1 MLSLIFSVIQLIQ
14 ATLIELSVESVI
26 LSIFEFSAASTTRHR
41 IVDKCHR
48 SVNSLMIRLTRTHSD
63 SDQACVWVRVW
74 VWVQVSKTL
83 ASLSLNESKAQ
94 NILLSESER
103 VSHCLPTHSLVYSFS
118 ALLSA
123 LLRLTITIT
132 SISTCS
138 EAIYCSC
145 THLIFIHERRR
156 LRRRCPDVPF
166 PTNSFEKLLTN
177 TSYVVIYLK
186 TNQLTGFRAL
196 ITRIRRYYQTVPR
209 RAWMMWGIGV
219 KKHSHLGR
227 ES

>member
-1 MLSLIFSVIQLIQ
+1 MSRKHKIY
-14 ATLIELSVESVI
+14 
-26 LSIFEFSAASTTRHR
+26 
-41 IVDKCHR
+41 
-48 SVNSLMIRLTRTHSD
+48 
-63 SDQACVWVRVW
+63 
-74 VWVQVSKTL
+74 
-83 ASLSLNESKAQ
+83 
-94 NILLSESER
+94 LLSESER
-103 VSHCLPTHSLVYSFS
+103 VSLSLPTHSLIYSFS

-145 THLIFIHERRR
+145 TRLIFIHKRRR
-156 LRRRCPDVPF
+156 LRRRCPDVPL
-166 PTNSFEKLLTN
+166 PTNSFKKFLTN

-186 TNQLTGFRAL
+186 TNHLTGFRAL

-219 KKHSHLGR
+219 KKHLHLGR
-227 ES
+227 ESWTYVDGLMSRLIYDSLRLRSNHDYESEWVRVSGTLVS